1 MRPWIIA
8 HRGARDEAI
17 ENTRAAFDKALT
29 YPIDGIELDLRMT
42 KDKTVIVWHDRT
54 LFKLNAS
61 RKYISHHTYDQLR
74 ALSPEKQM
82 LTLSETLK
90 LYAHRTRLMLE
101 IKSDASD
108 RNTGRNL
115 ELTDKVMA
123 ELRNPKITPYLDNIF
138 ILSFDAEVLKS
149 AYQKFPDLKYVLN
162 LSDSDTEPTGPTSII
177 RQPHSDTNSLS
188 TPPNPPA
195 PFPEREGGDISTP
208 LSFQGRGW
216 GRGALIANHSE
227 TDYLYAVCVNRK
239 YLSEKLVK
247 FAHHSQKQ
255 VMTYTC
261 NTAKQAR
268 QAISLNA
275 DVVMTDKPGW
285 LTRLE
290 QP

>member
-1 MRPWIIA
+1 MTAWIIA
-8 HRGARDEAI
+8 HRGARDEEI

-54 LFKLNAS
+54 LFKLNAT
-61 RKYISHHTYDQLR
+61 RKYISHHTYAQLR

-108 RNTGRNL
+108 RSSGRHP

-123 ELRNPKITPYLDNIF
+123 ELRNPKITPCLDNIF
-138 ILSFDAEVLKS
+138 ILSFDTEVLKS

-177 RQPHSDTNSLS
+177 RQP
-188 TPPNPPA
+188 
-195 PFPEREGGDISTP
+195 R
-208 LSFQGRGW
+208 
-216 GRGALIANHSE
+216 SE

-261 NTAKQAR
+261 NTAKQAQ

-285 LTRLE
+285 FTRQNFYHQFSESHL
-290 QP
+290 Q